1 MTFEK
6 ITNFDEKIDI
16 AVLNHQ
22 TYYIEN
28 IEECL
33 NEAKYYDG
41 WNAYKIIIDD
51 EIVAFAMYGQFP
63 EENNRVYLDRFFIDG
78 KHQRKGYFRQIM
90 PVLLDKI
97 AKQYKVSEIYASV
110 YKDNEV
116 AYNLFI
122 EQGFEL
128 NGEKDL
134 NGETVMKKKI

>member
-1 MTFEK
+1 MIFEK

-16 AVLNHQ
+16 SVLNHQ
-22 TYYIEN
+22 TYYIES

-33 NEAKYYDG
+33 NEAKYYEG
-41 WNAYKIIIDD
+41 WNAYKIILDG
-51 EIVAFAMYGQFP
+51 EIIAFAMYGQFP

-78 KHQRKGYFRQIM
+78 KHQSKGYFRKIM
-90 PVLLDKI
+90 PLLLEKI
-97 AKQYKVSEIYASV
+97 ANEYKTSKIYSSV

-128 NGEKDL
+128 NQEIDL
-134 NGETVMKKKI
+134 NGENIMIKNM